1 MLTIID
7 KIDMLKLKLRTP
19 VNQKKKIIKKDK
31 TSHREKIFVTCVT
44 HKGFI
49 FKTYKE
55 FQQTITN

>member
-1 MLTIID
+1 MLTITD

-19 VNQKKKIIKKDK
+19 VNKKKIIKKDK

-55 FQQTITN
+55 FQKTITN